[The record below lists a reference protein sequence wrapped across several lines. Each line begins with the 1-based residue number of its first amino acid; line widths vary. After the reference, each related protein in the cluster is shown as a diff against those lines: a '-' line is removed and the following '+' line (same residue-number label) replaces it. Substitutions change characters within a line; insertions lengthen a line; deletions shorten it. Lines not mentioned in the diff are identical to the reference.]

1 MTREKRMT
9 PNQAT
14 PGAPPPS
21 TPALKQTLSTLQL
34 WGIAVGLVI
43 SGEYFGWSYGW
54 ASAGTLGF
62 TVTAIFIAAMYA
74 TFIFSFT
81 ELTTSIPHAGGP
93 FAYSKRAFGPVGGY
107 LAGAATLVEFV
118 FAPPAIALAIGA
130 YLNVQF
136 PAVDPKLA
144 AVGAYLVF
152 MALNIIGVQ
161 VAATFELCVTLLAI
175 FELLVF
181 MGVVAPGFS
190 MANFTAGGWS
200 GQHSFSLAAVP
211 GMFAA
216 IPFAIWFFLA
226 IEGVAMA
233 AEEAKD
239 PRRSIPIAYIGGILT
254 LLVLAIGVMV
264 FAGGAGDWTK
274 LANINDPLPQAM
286 KLIVG
291 ANSGWLHM
299 LVWLGLFGL
308 IASFHGIILGYSRQ
322 IFALARESYLPHFF
336 ASVHPR
342 FKTPH
347 RAIVAGGVVGI
358 AAIFS
363 DEWIKFGGQTLT
375 ANIVT
380 MSVFGAILMYIVSM
394 LSLFKLRRS
403 EPEMARPFRAPA
415 YPFFPAFALFG
426 ACVCMVTMIYYNPLI
441 FGLFCAF
448 LLAGYAYFLMTG
460 RQRAGVQLPG
470 AAAAAAPVADR
481 FPLG

>member
-1 MTREKRMT
+1 MKL
-9 PNQAT
+9 N
-14 PGAPPPS
+14 
-21 TPALKQTLSTLQL
+21 PAAGKPHLLKPVLGTLQL

-62 TVTAIFIAAMYA
+62 TITSIFVAAMYA

-93 FAYSKRAFGPVGGY
+93 FAYSKRAFGPTGGY
-107 LAGAATLVEFV
+107 LAGAATLIEFV

-136 PAVDPKLA
+136 PELDPKMA
-144 AVGAYLVF
+144 ALGAYLLF
-152 MALNIIGVQ
+152 MTLNIVGVQ
-161 VAATFELCVTLLAI
+161 IAATFELAVTLLAI

-190 MANFTAGGWS
+190 LANFTKGGWS
-200 GQHSFSLAAVP
+200 GSDSFSLASVP

-239 PRRSIPIAYIGGILT
+239 PRRSIPIAYITGILT
-254 LLVLAIGVMV
+254 LVVLAIGVMV

-286 KLIVG
+286 KMIVG
-291 ANSGWLHM
+291 DNSGWLHM

-308 IASFHGIILGYSRQ
+308 VASFHGIILGYSRQ
-322 IFALARESYLPHFF
+322 IFALAREAYLPSYF
-336 ASVHPR
+336 AGVHPR
-342 FKTPH
+342 FQTPH
-347 RAIVAGGVVGI
+347 RAILAGGVIGI

-363 DEWIKFGGQTLT
+363 DELIKIGGQTLT

-380 MSVFGAILMYIVSM
+380 MAVFGAIVMYILSM
-394 LSLFKLRRS
+394 LSLFRLRQL
-403 EPEMARPFRAPA
+403 EPDMVRPFRAPF
-415 YPFFPAFALFG
+415 YPYFPAFALFG
-426 ACVCMVTMIYYNPLI
+426 AVVCLGTMIFYNPLI
-441 FGLFCAF
+441 FAIFVLFLLLGYGYFRLTGQCDRRGA
-448 LLAGYAYFLMTG
+448 LLAGEH
-460 RQRAGVQLPG
+460 
-470 AAAAAAPVADR
+470 
-481 FPLG
+481 

>member
-1 MTREKRMT
+1 MKL
-9 PNQAT
+9 N
-14 PGAPPPS
+14 
-21 TPALKQTLSTLQL
+21 PAAGKPHLLKPVLGTLQL

-62 TVTAIFIAAMYA
+62 TITSIFVAAMYA

-93 FAYSKRAFGPVGGY
+93 FAYSKRAFGPTGGY
-107 LAGAATLVEFV
+107 LAGAATLIEFV

-136 PAVDPKLA
+136 PELDPKMA
-144 AVGAYLVF
+144 ALGAYLLF
-152 MALNIIGVQ
+152 MTLNIVGVQ
-161 VAATFELCVTLLAI
+161 IAATFELAVTLLAI

-190 MANFTAGGWS
+190 LANFTKGGWS
-200 GQHSFSLAAVP
+200 GSDSFSLASVP

-239 PRRSIPIAYIGGILT
+239 PRRSIPIAYITGILT
-254 LLVLAIGVMV
+254 LVVLAIGVMV

-286 KLIVG
+286 KMIVG
-291 ANSGWLHM
+291 DNSGWLHM

-308 IASFHGIILGYSRQ
+308 VASFHGIILGYSRQ
-322 IFALARESYLPHFF
+322 IFALAREAYLPSYF
-336 ASVHPR
+336 AGVHPR
-342 FKTPH
+342 FQTPH
-347 RAIVAGGVVGI
+347 RAILAGGVIGI

-363 DEWIKFGGQTLT
+363 DELIKIGGQTLT

-380 MSVFGAILMYIVSM
+380 MAVFGAIVMYILSM
-394 LSLFKLRRS
+394 LSLFRLRQL
-403 EPEMARPFRAPA
+403 EPDMVRPFRAPF
-415 YPFFPAFALFG
+415 YPYFPAFALFG
-426 ACVCMVTMIYYNPLI
+426 AVVCLGTMIFYNPLI
-441 FGLFCAF
+441 FAIFVLF
-448 LLAGYAYFLMTG
+448 LLLGYGYFRLTG
-460 RQRAGVQLPG
+460 QQRA
-470 AAAAAAPVADR
+470 AAIALA
-481 FPLG
+481 GEH